1 MKLIVGLG
9 NPGENHKN
17 NRHNS
22 GFILVDYLASF
33 LGGSF
38 DENNRLES
46 LVLKSGKIVL
56 AKPLTFMND
65 SGRAVAKLVNF
76 YRVNLDSLFVAY
88 DDLDIKLGE
97 YKIVF
102 GKPPKTH
109 NGVWSVIGRLKTSD
123 FWHIRIGVDN
133 RSIERTSGEKYVLQ
147 NFLDGERLVI
157 RSVLESV
164 SKDLKL
170 R

>member
-9 NPGENHKN
+9 NPEEKYKN
-17 NRHNS
+17 NRHNA
-22 GFILVDYLASF
+22 GFILVNYLASF

-38 DENNRLES
+38 EKNKQVES
-46 LVLKSGKIVL
+46 LVLKSDEIIL

-65 SGRAVAKLVNF
+65 SGRAVLKLVNF
-76 YRVNLDSLFVAY
+76 YQVNLDSLFVAY

-109 NGVWSVIGRLKTSD
+109 NGILSVIDRLRTGD
-123 FWHIRIGVDN
+123 FWHIRIGVEN
-133 RSIERTSGEKYVLQ
+133 RGVERTSGEKYVLQ
-147 NFLDGERLVI
+147 DFLDDEKLVVENVVKDI
-157 RSVLESV
+157 
-164 SKDLKL
+164 SKELI
-170 R
+170 

>member
-9 NPGENHKN
+9 NPEEKYKN
-17 NRHNS
+17 NRHNA
-22 GFILVDYLASF
+22 GFILVNYLASF

-38 DENNRLES
+38 EKNKQVES
-46 LVLKSGKIVL
+46 LVLKSDEIIL

-65 SGRAVAKLVNF
+65 SGRAVLKLVNF
-76 YRVNLDSLFVAY
+76 YQVNLDSLFVAY

-109 NGVWSVIGRLKTSD
+109 NGILSVINRLKTDD
-123 FWHIRIGVDN
+123 FWHIRIGVEN
-133 RSIERTSGEKYVLQ
+133 RGVERTNGEKYVLQ
-147 NFLDGERLVI
+147 DFLDDEKVVVENVVKDI
-157 RSVLESV
+157 
-164 SKDLKL
+164 SKELI
-170 R
+170 

>member
-9 NPGENHKN
+9 NPEEKYKN
-17 NRHNS
+17 NRHNA
-22 GFILVDYLASF
+22 GFILVDHIASF

-38 DENNRLES
+38 EKNKQVES
-46 LVLKSGKIVL
+46 LVLKSGEIIL

-65 SGRAVAKLVNF
+65 SGRAVLKLVNF
-76 YRVNLDSLFVAY
+76 YRVHLDSLFVAY

-123 FWHIRIGVDN
+123 FWHIRIGVEN
-133 RSIERTSGEKYVLQ
+133 RSVERTSGEKYVLQ
-147 NFLDGERLVI
+147 DFLDDEKVVVENVVKDI
-157 RSVLESV
+157 
-164 SKDLKL
+164 SKELI
-170 R
+170 